1 MLVKSV
7 HYCNKTNSTTEKTY
21 SGNSSSSSSSSSSGT
36 SAYSFSTVS
45 TGTAYYPTRDHDG
58 NPLITEYGQSVYKDH
73 QTAVIQEMPEHAP
86 AGQLPRS
93 VSVVLEDDL
102 VDRVKPGDRV
112 QIMGVYMA
120 TVSDP
125 VQLSTFRTVLMAN
138 NIRQVLQDS
147 SLQTFT
153 DGDIKNIRAVGRTPD
168 VYDRMAASLAPSIY
182 GHDAVKRAMLLQ
194 LMGGQEK
201 VTAGGIHLRGDIH
214 LLLVGDPSTAKS
226 QLLRYMLNV
235 APLAVSTNARGAS
248 GVGLTAAVVADPETR
263 ERNLEAGAMVLA
275 DRGVVCIDEFDKMD
289 TTDRAALHEV
299 MEQQTVTIQK
309 AGVHASLNARCSVFA
324 AANPIYGTYNRERSV
339 SQNIGF
345 PSTLLSRF
353 DSLFIVLDPA
363 DPHRDRSIAEHV
375 LRMHRE
381 GNHVPLADAAG
392 ATAAAAAATT
402 QAESTVSLEDTLS
415 SGGRRG
421 QSSSSAT
428 AGMDETTP
436 VYTTGGRRGDD
447 NDDDDGVDDNDG
459 EDGSGEK
466 KKDKRLF
473 TLGFIRKYVTYA
485 RHRVF
490 PQMTFEA
497 GEILKESFAEFRQRE
512 LTSHRTYRSA
522 GGSSNSSSSG
532 QGIRYNQATLPIT
545 ARLLESLMRLSEAH
559 ARCRLSKTVT
569 VEDAAAAVALL
580 KYSLYGEGTGA
591 PEPLSVF
598 DAPPDAK
605 GDNTN
610 AITNNNNN
618 DGSGGAGEDNNEE
631 GGEPERKRARTEQ
644 IYEALYPLVIELL
657 NECEDGLGLE
667 VGTIEKKLNGKYSPE
682 SITEVLNK
690 MNDGGLIVFDPAEN
704 TAYKM
709 Y

>member
-7 HYCNKTNSTTEKTY
+7 HYCNKTNVTTEKRYGANTTDT
-21 SGNSSSSSSSSSSGT
+21 NN
-36 SAYSFSTVS
+36 YSFSTVAS
-45 TGTAYYPTRDHDG
+45 NTAYYPIRDHEG
-58 NPLITEYGQSVYKDH
+58 NPLITEYGQSIYKDH

-93 VSVVLEDDL
+93 VNVVLEEDL

-125 VQLSTFRTVLMAN
+125 YHLSSFRTVLVAN
-138 NIRQVLQDS
+138 NVRQVLQDS

-153 DGDIKNIRAVGRTPD
+153 DGDIKNIRAVGRMPD
-168 VYDRMAASLAPSIY
+168 IYDRMSASLAPSIY
-182 GHDAVKRAMLLQ
+182 GHSAVKRAMLLQ

-201 VTAGGIHLRGDIH
+201 VTSGGIHLRGDIH

-248 GVGLTAAVVADPETR
+248 GVGLTAAVVPDPETK
-263 ERNLEAGAMVLA
+263 ERALEAGAMVLA

-289 TTDRAALHEV
+289 SADRAALHEV

-324 AANPIYGTYNRERSV
+324 AANPIYGTYNREKSV

-353 DSLFIVLDPA
+353 DSLFVVLDPA
-363 DPHRDRSIAEHV
+363 DPHRDRAIAEHV
-375 LRMHRE
+375 LKMHRE

-392 ATAAAAAATT
+392 AVAASTDN
-402 QAESTVSLEDTLS
+402 ESTVSLEDTLS
-415 SGGRRG
+415 SGARRG
-421 QSSSSAT
+421 QSSSSSSSSAS

-436 VYTTGGRRGDD
+436 VYTSNIARNDD
-447 NDDDDGVDDNDG
+447 NPAGTNGMSNDENEEGDGT
-459 EDGSGEK
+459 
-466 KKDKRLF
+466 DKRLF

-497 GEILKESFAEFRQRE
+497 GEVLKESFAEFRQRE
-512 LTSHRTYRSA
+512 LMMHRSYRTMAAAAAAATA
-522 GGSSNSSSSG
+522 GSSSSSSSSTG
-532 QGIRYNQATLPIT
+532 GHGIRHNQATLPIT

-569 VEDAAAAVALL
+569 VEDAQAAVALL

-591 PEPLSVF
+591 PEPIT
-598 DAPPDAK
+598 PDMQNESANGNGK
-605 GDNTN
+605 GNGKGKEEEEEETVYEPVNKKVRVEDVYEVLYPK
-610 AITNNNNN
+610 ILELLKECS
-618 DGSGGAGEDNNEE
+618 DGSGVNVE
-631 GGEPERKRARTEQ
+631 TMEQ
-644 IYEALYPLVIELL
+644 
-657 NECEDGLGLE
+657 
-667 VGTIEKKLNGKYSPE
+667 KLNGKYKADT
-682 SITEVLNK
+682 IVEVLNM
-690 MNDGGLIVFDPAEN
+690 MNDSGLIVFDPSEN
-704 TAYKM
+704 TAYSM

>member
-7 HYCNKTNSTTEKTY
+7 HYCNKTHSTTEKTY
-21 SGNSSSSSSSSSSGT
+21 NNTNSTQNKDVSK
-36 SAYSFSTVS
+36 YSFSTIS
-45 TGTAYYPTRDHDG
+45 SSTAYYPIRDHDG
-58 NPLITEYGQSVYKDH
+58 NPLITEYGQSIYKDH

-93 VSVVLEDDL
+93 VNVVFEDDL

-120 TVSDP
+120 TISDP
-125 VQLSTFRTVLMAN
+125 VQLSTFRTVLVAN

-168 VYDRMAASLAPSIY
+168 VYDRMSASLAPSIY
-182 GHDAVKRAMLLQ
+182 GHSAVKRAMLLQ

-201 VTAGGIHLRGDIH
+201 VTSGGIHLRGDIH

-248 GVGLTAAVVADPETR
+248 GVGLTAAVVPDPETR
-263 ERNLEAGAMVLA
+263 ERSLEAGAMVLA

-324 AANPIYGTYNRERSV
+324 AANPIYGTYNREKSV

-353 DSLFIVLDPA
+353 DSLFVILDPA
-363 DPHRDRSIAEHV
+363 DPHRDRAIASHV
-375 LRMHRE
+375 LKMHRE

-392 ATAAAAAATT
+392 AVSSATGDN
-402 QAESTVSLEDTLS
+402 ESTVSLEDTLS
-415 SGGRRG
+415 SGSRRG
-421 QSSSSAT
+421 GQMAASAA

-436 VYTTGGRRGDD
+436 VYTTNVARDD
-447 NDDDDGVDDNDG
+447 NSINGMANSFDLGADDDDDDDDN
-459 EDGSGEK
+459 SEK
-466 KKDKRLF
+466 NKDNRLF

-485 RHRVF
+485 RHRIF
-490 PQMTFEA
+490 PQMTHEA
-497 GEILKESFAEFRQRE
+497 GEVLKDSFAEFRQRE
-512 LTSHRTYRSA
+512 LASHRSYRSMA
-522 GGSSNSSSSG
+522 SASTGGGGGGGGRG
-532 QGIRYNQATLPIT
+532 QIRYSQATLPIT
-545 ARLLESLMRLSEAH
+545 ARLLESLVRLSEAH
-559 ARCRLSKTVT
+559 ARCRLSKEVT
-569 VEDAAAAVALL
+569 VEDAQAAVALL

-591 PEPLSVF
+591 PEPIAMGLATKD
-598 DAPPDAK
+598 DAN
-605 GDNTN
+605 NTKK
-610 AITNNNNN
+610 
-618 DGSGGAGEDNNEE
+618 EE
-631 GGEPERKRARTEQ
+631 EEEEETVYEPVNKKQKPEEV
-644 IYEALYPLVIELL
+644 YEVLYPRILDLL
-657 NECEDGLGLE
+657 KDYSDGLGLSI
-667 VGTIEKKLNGKYSPE
+667 GTIEQKFDGKYDTE
-682 SITEVLNK
+682 TITEVLNK
-690 MNDGGLIVFDPAEN
+690 MNDGGLVVFDPSEN
-704 TAYKM
+704 TVYSM
-709 Y
+709 F